1 MINIG
6 RMKTVPAGTLREGEA
21 AAGHAQRLKG
31 RVVVINGAGGGM
43 GRGLARRIALEGG
56 MLVLSDINR
65 TALDQLATE
74 MHELNA
80 PHELVVCDA
89 SADSAGHDLAM
100 AALARFGRIDG
111 FVPFAGIIRFTE
123 VTKLAPPQW
132 DEVMNLNLRSTFF
145 TVQAVANAMAT
156 QGGGGGSVVLISST
170 SGDGPRPNNADYGIS
185 KAGINHLTRTLAL
198 QYAPNGLR
206 FNAVA
211 PGVIATNMWRKV
223 DQDRGAILGLK
234 PGELTQKMEAEIPMG
249 RVGYPEDVAAVIA
262 FLLSSDA
269 AYVTGQIIT
278 IDGGYKLN
286 HS

>member
-1 MINIG
+1 
-6 RMKTVPAGTLREGEA
+6 MKAASSGTLREGES
-21 AAGHAQRLKG
+21 AAGHALRLKG
-31 RVVVINGAGGGM
+31 KVIVINGAGGGM
-43 GRGLARRIALEGG
+43 GRGLARRVALEGAA
-56 MLVLSDINR
+56 LVVSDINSA
-65 TALDQLATE
+65 ALDLLSA
-74 MHELNA
+74 ELRELKA
-80 PHELVVCDA
+80 RHELVVVDA
-89 SADSAGHDLAM
+89 RSDTSGQELAKV
-100 AALARFGRIDG
+100 AIQHFGRIDG

-123 VTKLAPPQW
+123 VTKLLPAQW
-132 DEVMNLNLRSTFF
+132 DEVINLNLRSTFF
-145 TVQAVANAMAT
+145 TVQAVANAMAA
-156 QGGGGGSVVLISST
+156 QPGGGGSVVLISST

-185 KAGINHLTRTLAL
+185 KAGINHLTRTFAL

-211 PGVIATNMWRKV
+211 PGVIATSMWRKV
-223 DQDRGAILGLK
+223 DQERGAILGLK
-234 PGELTQKMEAEIPMG
+234 PGGLTQKMEAEIPLG

>member
-1 MINIG
+1 
-6 RMKTVPAGTLREGEA
+6 MKTGSPGKLNKSDGV
-21 AAGHAQRLKG
+21 AGHAQRLKG
-31 RVVVINGAGGGM
+31 KVIVINGAGGGM
-43 GRGLARRIALEGG
+43 GRGLARRVALEGG
-56 MLVLSDINR
+56 TLVVSDINR
-65 TALDQLATE
+65 FALDLLSA
-74 MHELNA
+74 ELGELKA
-80 PHELVVCDA
+80 RHELVVVDA
-89 SADSAGHDLAM
+89 SSDTSGQELAK
-100 AALARFGRIDG
+100 AAFRHFGRIDG

-123 VTKLAPPQW
+123 VTKLLPAQW
-132 DEVMNLNLRSTFF
+132 DEVINLNLRSTFF
-145 TVQAVANAMAT
+145 TVQAVANAMAA
-156 QGGGGGSVVLISST
+156 QSGGGGSVVLISST

-198 QYAPNGLR
+198 QYAANGLR

-223 DQDRGAILGLK
+223 DQERGAILGLK
-234 PGELTQKMEAEIPMG
+234 PGELTQKMETEIPLG
-249 RVGYPEDVAAVIA
+249 RVGYPEDVAAVIS